1 VPAWPGGAARRPRR
15 AQSATC
21 RYDFVMGVRLFL
33 GSLPWEANSQT
44 VAGFLWQ
51 WVSPESA
58 SVVAD
63 RDTGQSKG
71 FGWATV
77 WNPEEAV
84 IACRADGSE
93 LDGRSVTITVARLPR
108 PHSRVPLDVRVED
121 ELSGADGA
129 PALVLTVA
137 DLQEE
142 LLGALANAESGD
154 IWTREALARL
164 DDHAHTGSARRGME
178 QLVHLLAQN
187 PQRLPELHPR
197 VFEHLIAALL
207 SASGYRDI
215 RLSVPSADGGVD
227 IYATRNTCFGR
238 SLYLVQCKRYSPNR
252 KVTRPEVQLTYG
264 VLAANAATQA
274 AIITTSSF
282 TKPAQDFLHEKQH
295 DISGLDLSGL
305 KVWLQATS
313 QLLHGDA

>member
-1 VPAWPGGAARRPRR
+1 
-15 AQSATC
+15 
-21 RYDFVMGVRLFL
+21 MGVRLFL
-33 GSLPWEANSQT
+33 GNLPYEANSQT

-58 SVVAD
+58 LIVAD
-63 RDTGQSKG
+63 RDTGRSKG
-71 FGWATV
+71 FGRATV

-84 IACRADGSE
+84 IACRADGSI
-93 LDGRSVTITVARLPR
+93 LDGRSVTIAVEVPSRSR
-108 PHSRVPLDVRVED
+108 PRVPLDLGVED
-121 ELSGADGA
+121 GLRVANDAAS
-129 PALVLTVA
+129 LVLTVA
-137 DLQEE
+137 ELQQE
-142 LLGALANAESGD
+142 LLGALTKAESGD

-164 DDHAHTGSARRGME
+164 DTDDDHAHTGSTRRRME
-178 QLVHLLAQN
+178 HLVHLLAQH

-227 IYATRNTCFGR
+227 IYATRNTGFGR

-252 KVTRPEVQLTYG
+252 RVTRPEVQLTYG

-282 TKPAQDFLHEKQH
+282 TKPAQDFLREQQH
-295 DISGLDLSGL
+295 DIGGLDLSGL

-313 QLLHGDA
+313 QMLQPNA